1 MRDQAPLMDLLF
13 SLTGLALISIVSVLL
28 GIVGVAIATAYRS
41 ALPAMAD
48 FDLCVLATLTVVVAS
63 IVLISVWQ
71 TIREGLKCN

>member
-13 SLTGLALISIVSVLL
+13 SLVGLALISILSVLL

-41 ALPAMAD
+41 AFPAMAD
-48 FDLCVLATLTVVVAS
+48 FDLCVLATLTIVVAPV
-63 IVLISVWQ
+63 VLISVWQ